1 MTTTPLSL
9 SLPTE
14 FEAAREIAVL
24 DVTQPSKIETRK
36 PKFDALKST
45 GEPPSLPSRNRVA
58 TMSQNAYL
66 EWGQRPAVGNESPT
80 LNFFLPTLP
89 RSSAAERVG
98 IYVAC
103 NTAAHLAFNG
113 AAGAPPALAAL
124 AALRATAPTS
134 VAYGVAMQAAA
145 SCASLPAAPS
155 VLLATA
161 LAPAAVA
168 ACCAP
173 PAASAAALAARA
185 AVFAR
190 AAARNL
196 PVGAAWAAEWAAYAA
211 TRDALGVRVSKTERN
226 KNRRSSDPST
236 RFAIGA
242 ASIGAVCAAMA
253 PFRAVPWISAQVATR
268 MIRSKV
274 WWYGSYEALKA
285 ATNSQATS
293 EIPHPGVL
301 EERERRVV
309 SAGDAMRRA
318 RAVARATATRP
329 KKLREIPRIKR
340 GALKPPGGSV
350 HLNAIH
356 ARGFVL

>member
-1 MTTTPLSL
+1 M
-9 SLPTE
+9 
-14 FEAAREIAVL
+14 
-24 DVTQPSKIETRK
+24 
-36 PKFDALKST
+36 
-45 GEPPSLPSRNRVA
+45 
-58 TMSQNAYL
+58 
-66 EWGQRPAVGNESPT
+66 
-80 LNFFLPTLP
+80 
-89 RSSAAERVG
+89 
-98 IYVAC
+98 AC

-145 SCASLPAAPS
+145 GFASLPAAPS
-155 VLLATA
+155 ILLATA

-211 TRDALGVRVSKTERN
+211 TRDALGVRVAETQRVAN
-226 KNRRSSDPST
+226 THQSSDPPT

-242 ASIGAVCAAMA
+242 ASIGAVCVAMA

-285 ATNSQATS
+285 ATNSQATI

-350 HLNAIH
+350 HLNAVH

>member
-1 MTTTPLSL
+1 MTELFS
-9 SLPTE
+9 
-14 FEAAREIAVL
+14 
-24 DVTQPSKIETRK
+24 QP
-36 PKFDALKST
+36 AL
-45 GEPPSLPSRNRVA
+45 
-58 TMSQNAYL
+58 
-66 EWGQRPAVGNESPT
+66 
-80 LNFFLPTLP
+80 F
-89 RSSAAERVG
+89 AAERVG

-113 AAGAPPALAAL
+113 AAGATPALAAL

-134 VAYGVAMQAAA
+134 VAYGVAMQAAMQA
-145 SCASLPAAPS
+145 LPAAPS
-155 VLLATA
+155 IFLATA
-161 LAPAAVA
+161 LAPAVVA
-168 ACCAP
+168 ACAAP
-173 PAASAAALAARA
+173 ASAAALAARA

-211 TRDALGVRVSKTERN
+211 TRDALGVRVAKSER
-226 KNRRSSDPST
+226 KSEHSDRLGS

-253 PFRAVPWISAQVATR
+253 PFRAVPWIGAQVASR

-285 ATNSQATS
+285 AASTEFKLGSRSAKLGGANRADGGS
-293 EIPHPGVL
+293 
-301 EERERRVV
+301 ERERRVA
-309 SAGDAMRRA
+309 SAGDAMR
-318 RAVARATATRP
+318 VARATAMRP

-350 HLNAIH
+350 HLAIH